1 MADHQPRSAHSAF
14 CCLARKSNRADSK
27 PSSDPVPAS
36 MPRVIAY
43 KANVVHSVALGQL
56 QVLQPGLVGVDD
68 RGTIVFVL
76 NLSKSEAS
84 ATATPHFDEIVDLG
98 DQLLLPGFVDGHAHA
113 PQYSFIGVGMHLP
126 LLKWLETYTFPYES
140 KFEDTDYARA
150 VYEKAV
156 RRHLNN
162 GTTTCSYFSTV
173 HLDACKVLTDILE
186 HVGQRGYVGK
196 VNMDRNASSGLQ
208 EDTQASIDDTRAF
221 VQYVQNKMN
230 NLLTPVI
237 TPRFVPSCTSKL
249 MHALAEISREH
260 TPKLPV
266 QSHLGENRDEI
277 SWVKSLHPESKT
289 YTGVY
294 DDHGLLHERSYM
306 AHCIWCSKDE
316 RQLLLQKQTAVIHCP
331 NSNFSLSSGVL
342 NVRRLLQEGVKVGLG
357 TDVSGGY
364 SPSMLDA
371 IRQAVIASKL
381 VSIGNGSSGDEERD
395 EPLED
400 SLSYAE
406 AFHLATVGSAEALG
420 LGDTVGNFMVG
431 KDFDALVIDP
441 YAPNSP
447 IDEAHDPVEAA
458 DVLHTFQKFLFLGDD
473 RNIVSIFVAGR
484 QVKSALSGINTSKTA
499 AASSS
504 PLTMGSVHPSIQP
517 LSLAKD

>member
-1 MADHQPRSAHSAF
+1 
-14 CCLARKSNRADSK
+14 
-27 PSSDPVPAS
+27 
-36 MPRVIAY
+36 MPHVVAY

-56 QVLQPGLVGVDD
+56 QLLQPGLVGVDD

-76 NLSKSEAS
+76 DLAQ
-84 ATATPHFDEIVDLG
+84 AAAAAPPFDELVDLG
-98 DQLLLPGFVDGHAHA
+98 EQLLLPGFIDGHAHA

-126 LLKWLETYTFPYES
+126 LLQWLETYTFPYEA
-140 KFEDTDYARA
+140 KFQRADYARA

-156 RRHLNN
+156 RRHLHS
-162 GTTTCSYFSTV
+162 GTTTCSYFATV
-173 HLDACKVLTDILE
+173 HLEACKLLADILE
-186 HVGQRGYVGK
+186 RVGQRGYVGK

-208 EDTQASIDDTRAF
+208 EDTQTSIDDTRAF
-221 VQYVQNKMN
+221 VQYVQDKQNA
-230 NLLTPVI
+230 LLTPVI
-237 TPRFVPSCTSKL
+237 TPRFVPSCSSKL
-249 MHALAEISREH
+249 MRALAEISREH

-277 SWVKSLHPESKT
+277 AWVKGLHPESAT

-306 AHCIWCSKDE
+306 AHCIWCSKGE
-316 RQLLLQKQTAVIHCP
+316 RELLRERQTAVIHCP

-342 NVRRLLQEGVKVGLG
+342 NVRRLLQEEGVKVGLG

-381 VSIGNGSSGDEERD
+381 VAIGNGSSGDEDSEGPQ
-395 EPLED
+395 EE

-431 KDFDALVIDP
+431 KAFDALVIDS

-473 RNIVSIFVAGR
+473 RNIVSIFVGGR
-484 QVKSALSGINTSKTA
+484 QVKSASSAVNKSLSV
-499 AASSS
+499 SSS